1 MRKFIILLFF
11 IISTSMFAQDISG
24 IKHVEIVSELQ
35 DSMVLLNKM
44 DINKINKVFFENKKL
59 DSLNTYN
66 NHLSQLLKQE
76 IVLQSS
82 IISEQTQMLKNEAE
96 INKYLKQSII
106 DSETLYQKQL
116 KKERSKKIGWQTATG
131 LGIVGIILAL
141 VLK

>member
-1 MRKFIILLFF
+1 MRRFIILLFF